1 MSKQKYKQNIVRLK
15 ELKGIKIY
23 FEDDFYEASSLV
35 LRLYDGEKK
44 FLNDSAIKRP
54 TIHGM
59 IKNFASLVNT
69 CYPNTKIVKD
79 KLKHKNFA
87 PNATIEFDEDDCMEE
102 Q

>member
-1 MSKQKYKQNIVRLK
+1 MSKQKIVRLK

-23 FEDDFYEASSLV
+23 FEDDFYEAASLI
-35 LRLYDGEKK
+35 LRLYEGEKIL
-44 FLNDSAIKRP
+44 LNANTIKRP

-59 IKNFASLVNT
+59 IKVFARLVNT
-69 CYPNTKIVKD
+69 LSPDTKIVED

-87 PNATIEFDEDDCMEE
+87 PNATIEFDEDDCMGE